1 MPWFQSSSSD
11 PATLEEKLM
20 TSQEGGAQRMEE
32 MFAARMQTEVDA
44 AYARGKA
51 EASAATECDGADIA
65 LVPLGA
71 SEKATVQAQASEEL
85 AALRDECKALRA
97 IGLAAGRLHA
107 EEVALL
113 KATIVK
119 LELDLARYDHRETNH
134 SAQTGVTDEDGVLLA
149 TVVEQEDT
157 AAVMKRLASAEDAEA
172 VLTRLASE
180 EDAEAVLKR
189 LASEEDAE
197 ALMKRLAL
205 APRAQR
211 AR

>member
-1 MPWFQSSSSD
+1 
-11 PATLEEKLM
+11 M

>member
-1 MPWFQSSSSD
+1 MPWFQSSSSN
-11 PATLEEKLM
+11 PATLEEKLL
-20 TSQEGGAQRMEE
+20 TSQEEGRAQRMEE

-65 LVPLGA
+65 LVPLRA
-71 SEKATVQAQASEEL
+71 SVKATVQAQASEEL

-97 IGLAAGRLHA
+97 LGLAAGKQHA
-107 EEVALL
+107 EEVGLL
-113 KATIVK
+113 KAKIVK
-119 LELDLARYDHRETNH
+119 LELDLARYDHRETTH

-149 TVVEQEDT
+149 TVVEEGT

-205 APRAQR
+205 EPRAQR

>member
-11 PATLEEKLM
+11 PATLGEKLL
-20 TSQEGGAQRMEE
+20 TSQEEAQRMEE

-51 EASAATECDGADIA
+51 EASAATACDGADIA
-65 LVPLGA
+65 LVPLRA
-71 SEKATVQAQASEEL
+71 SVNATVQAQASEEL

-97 IGLAAGRLHA
+97 LGLAAGKQHA

-119 LELDLARYDHRETNH
+119 LELDLARYDHRETTH

-149 TVVEQEDT
+149 TVVEEGT

-205 APRAQR
+205 EPRAQR

>member
-20 TSQEGGAQRMEE
+20 TSQEGGAQREE

-65 LVPLGA
+65 LVALRA
-71 SEKATVQAQASEEL
+71 SVTATVQAQASEEL